1 MIGTVI
7 ILRYFICVQSA
18 ACIADPLFCKINI
31 CKSFVS
37 HTRYNVQ
44 MTRLHIYSSAKR
56 QPSQSFHACMNTM
69 NPAPPMYFV
78 SSLLRNPILN
88 KPNYRLYVI
97 HSVPQIRVLDFQRI
111 KQRVRKTTFQCYFEL
126 ICSISNIRAPPYDWT
141 LAENYEHYK
150 ILYLHLLLQ
159 ICLVR
164 TPSWHGSLFKM
175 PSFCVSLFSSN
186 NSLFS

>member
-1 MIGTVI
+1 MHHDWNCYNIKIFPVFKVQHVLPTHYFAKLTFANHFFSHKVQCTNDTIAHIQFCQEAPFSI
-7 ILRYFICVQSA
+7 IPR
-18 ACIADPLFCKINI
+18 
-31 CKSFVS
+31 
-37 HTRYNVQ
+37 
-44 MTRLHIYSSAKR
+44 
-56 QPSQSFHACMNTM
+56 MNTM
-69 NPAPPMYFV
+69 NPVPPMYFV

-164 TPSWHGSLFKM
+164 TPSWHGSLFKK
-175 PSFCVSLFSSN
+175 PSF
-186 NSLFS
+186 